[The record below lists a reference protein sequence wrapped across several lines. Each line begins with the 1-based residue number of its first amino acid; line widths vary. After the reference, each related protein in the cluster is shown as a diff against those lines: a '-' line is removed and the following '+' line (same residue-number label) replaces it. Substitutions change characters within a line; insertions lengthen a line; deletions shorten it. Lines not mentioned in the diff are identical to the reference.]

1 MAHTFLLEI
10 GLEEIPAHV
19 VTPSSQQL
27 VKKMTAFLEEN
38 RLDFDEI
45 KAYSTPRRLAL
56 KVLGLADKQADIEE
70 EAKGPAKKIALDA
83 DGNWSKAAQGFS
95 RGQGCTPDDIFFKK
109 LKGVEYAYVKKFIP
123 GKSAKEVLSDVKEV
137 VMDLKFPT
145 MMRWSTNDFEYVRP
159 IKWLVSLLDKEV
171 VDFEILNVKAGRQTL
186 GHRFLGKAIELADA
200 NDYPAALEPQMVIAD
215 AKKRKEMIVSQ
226 LNELAQQNNWQVVID
241 PELLEEVNNLV
252 EYPTVFAGKF
262 AQKYLTIPD
271 AVLITS
277 MKDHQRFFYVTD
289 KAGNLLPNFISVR
302 NGNQAHLENVIA
314 GNEKVL
320 TARLEDAAF
329 FYEEDQKQTIA
340 DYVARL
346 KKVMFH
352 DKIGTI
358 YEKMERVHL
367 IAHYLG
373 EKLGLSEQE
382 LADLDRAS
390 QIYKF
395 DLVTG
400 MVGEFS
406 ELQGV
411 MGEIYARLQ
420 GENEAVCVAMREEY
434 LPTSAEGELPQTNVG
449 AVLSIADKV
458 DSIQAFFSA
467 GMLPSGSNDPYALRR
482 QALGIVRIALAKG
495 WALST
500 PLLQAAVESAYA
512 KRPDLYEKIAP
523 AENKAMI
530 QDFIADRLQQILN
543 GPNLRHDV
551 LEAVMANKANA
562 FTLAQKAADLLAK
575 HLADEDFKANIEAL
589 TRASRLAK
597 KLDDQSDLTVD
608 TTLFENEAEQG
619 LYEAVEAVRKDFKA
633 ADLETKFIAL
643 KNLREP
649 INAYFEKTMVMADD
663 EKVKL
668 NRLRQLAQIARLTA
682 VFGALDALNT
692 K

>member
-1 MAHTFLLEI
+1 M
-10 GLEEIPAHV
+10 
-19 VTPSSQQL
+19 
-27 VKKMTAFLEEN
+27 
-38 RLDFDEI
+38 
-45 KAYSTPRRLAL
+45 
-56 KVLGLADKQADIEE
+56 
-70 EAKGPAKKIALDA
+70 
-83 DGNWSKAAQGFS
+83 
-95 RGQGCTPDDIFFKK
+95 
-109 LKGVEYAYVKKFIP
+109 
-123 GKSAKEVLSDVKEV
+123 
-137 VMDLKFPT
+137 
-145 MMRWSTNDFEYVRP
+145 
-159 IKWLVSLLDKEV
+159 
-171 VDFEILNVKAGRQTL
+171 
-186 GHRFLGKAIELADA
+186 
-200 NDYPAALEPQMVIAD
+200 
-215 AKKRKEMIVSQ
+215 
-226 LNELAQQNNWQVVID
+226 
-241 PELLEEVNNLV
+241 
-252 EYPTVFAGKF
+252 
-262 AQKYLTIPD
+262 
-271 AVLITS
+271 
-277 MKDHQRFFYVTD
+277 
-289 KAGNLLPNFISVR
+289 
-302 NGNQAHLENVIA
+302 
-314 GNEKVL
+314 
-320 TARLEDAAF
+320 
-329 FYEEDQKQTIA
+329 
-340 DYVARL
+340 
-346 KKVMFH
+346 
-352 DKIGTI
+352 
-358 YEKMERVHL
+358 

-562 FTLAQKAADLLAK
+562 FTLAQKAADLLEK
-575 HLADEDFKANIEAL
+575 HLADEDFKANI
-589 TRASRLAK
+589 
-597 KLDDQSDLTVD
+597 
-608 TTLFENEAEQG
+608 G
-619 LYEAVEAVRKDFKA
+619 H
-633 ADLETKFIAL
+633 
-643 KNLREP
+643 
-649 INAYFEKTMVMADD
+649 
-663 EKVKL
+663 
-668 NRLRQLAQIARLTA
+668 
-682 VFGALDALNT
+682 G
-692 K
+692 